1 VAIAE
6 TNINKHIKNKQTK
19 RWWVESMREIQIFD
33 TTLRDG
39 EQSPG
44 VNLNT
49 SEKLEIASQL
59 ERLGVNVMEAGF
71 PAASVGDYEAVKAI
85 ANTVKNSSVAALAR
99 SVTKDIDRAYDA
111 IKKAANPRIHVFIA
125 TSPIHMQ
132 NKLQKTPEQ
141 VLEIARDTVRYTKKY
156 VSDIQWS
163 AEDAGRSDIEFLKR
177 IIAEVIEAGATVINI
192 PDTVGFLMPEQ
203 YGELIRRLKEEIPN
217 SHKVRF
223 SAHCHNDLGL
233 AVANS
238 LAGIKNG
245 LDQIDGTING
255 IGERAGNAAI
265 EEIAMALAT
274 RADYFQ
280 AKTTL
285 DLSQISRTSNLVG
298 RLTGMM
304 VPRNKAIVGANAFS
318 HESGI
323 HQDGMLKDRS
333 TYEIMNPETI
343 GLKESTLFLGKHS
356 GRHAFKDKLQ
366 ELGFALTEELIN
378 KAFEQFKE
386 LADKKKEVTDAD
398 ISAIVEDEVITTP
411 QETYQLDYLH
421 ISSGNSNIISTAT
434 IRLKTVD
441 GVTQEEAACGDGPI
455 NAIYNTI
462 DRLAGESLEL
472 IDYRI
477 RSVSSGHDA
486 LGEVYVR
493 VKQGAITVNGRGM
506 STDILE
512 ASAKAYINA
521 LNRIIVKKGEME
533 NGDDTSRENFG
544 CAL

>member
-1 VAIAE
+1 
-6 TNINKHIKNKQTK
+6 
-19 RWWVESMREIQIFD
+19 MRKIDIFD

-44 VNLNT
+44 VNLNAN
-49 SEKLEIASQL
+49 EKLEMAIQL
-59 ERLGVNVMEAGF
+59 ERLGVDIMEAGF
-71 PAASVGDYEAVKAI
+71 PAASVGDFEGVRAI
-85 ANTVKNSSVAALAR
+85 ANAVKKSSVAALAR
-99 SVTKDIDRAYDA
+99 SVTRDIDRAYEA
-111 IKKAANPRIHVFIA
+111 IKGAAQPRIHVFIA

-132 NKLQKTPEQ
+132 NKLQKTPDE
-141 VLEIARDTVRYTKKY
+141 VVEIARESVRYTKSL

-177 IIAEVIEAGATVINI
+177 IISEVIDAGATVINI
-192 PDTVGFLMPEQ
+192 PDTVGFLMPEE
-203 YGELIRRLKEEIPN
+203 YGELIRRLKTEIPN
-217 SHKVRF
+217 AHKAKF
-223 SAHCHNDLGL
+223 SAHCHNDLGC

-238 LAGIKNG
+238 LAGIRNG

-274 RADYFQ
+274 REDFFQ
-280 AKTTL
+280 AKTGL
-285 DLSQISRTSNLVG
+285 DLSQISRTSSLVS

-304 VPRNKAIVGANAFS
+304 VPRNKAIVGANAFA

-356 GRHAFKDKLQ
+356 GSHAFKDKLQ
-366 ELGFALTEELIN
+366 ELGYALSDELIE
-378 KAFEQFKE
+378 KAFVQFKE
-386 LADKKKEVTDAD
+386 LADKKKEVTDSD
-398 ISAIVEDEVITTP
+398 IMAIVEE
-411 QETYQLDYLH
+411 ETIAMPEEKYQLDYLH
-421 ISSGNSNIISTAT
+421 ISSGNSNIVPTAT

-441 GVTQEEAACGDGPI
+441 GVTEEEAACGDGPI
-455 NAIYNTI
+455 NAIYRTI
-462 DRLAGESLEL
+462 DRLTGETLKL
-472 IDYRI
+472 KDYRI
-477 RSVSSGHDA
+477 RSVSSGDDA

-493 VKQGAITVNGRGM
+493 VQQDELVVNGRGM

-521 LNRIIVKKGEME
+521 LNRLIAKKGES
-533 NGDDTSRENFG
+533 N
-544 CAL
+544 

>member
-1 VAIAE
+1 
-6 TNINKHIKNKQTK
+6 
-19 RWWVESMREIQIFD
+19 MREIQIFD

-49 SEKLEIASQL
+49 NEKLEIASQL

-71 PAASVGDYEAVKAI
+71 PAASPGDFEAVQAI
-85 ANTVKNSSVAALAR
+85 ANQVQKATVAALSR
-99 SVTKDIDRAYDA
+99 SVVKDIDRAYEA
-111 IKKAANPRIHVFIA
+111 IKGAVSPRIHVFIA
-125 TSPIHMQ
+125 TSQIHMQ
-132 NKLQKTPEQ
+132 HKLQKTPDQ
-141 VLEIARDTVRYTKKY
+141 VLEIARAMVKHTKKY
-156 VSDIQWS
+156 VSDVQFS
-163 AEDAGRSDIEFLKR
+163 AEDAGRSDIEYLKR
-177 IIAEVIEAGATVINI
+177 IIEAVIDEGATVINV
-192 PDTVGFLMPEQ
+192 PDTVGFLMPEE
-203 YGELIRRLKEEIPN
+203 YGELIRRLKTEIPN
-217 SHKVRF
+217 SHKAQF
-223 SAHCHNDLGL
+223 SGHCHNDLGL

-238 LAGIKNG
+238 LAGIRNG
-245 LDQIDGTING
+245 LDQVEGTING

-265 EEIAMALAT
+265 EEIAMSLYT
-274 RADYFQ
+274 RANYFQ

-285 DLSQISRTSNLVG
+285 DLSQISRTSMLVS

-304 VPRNKAIVGANAFS
+304 VPRNKAIVGANAFA

-323 HQDGMLKDRS
+323 HQDGMLKDKS
-333 TYEIMNPETI
+333 TYEIITPETI
-343 GLKESTLFLGKHS
+343 GLKKSSLVLGKHS

-366 ELGFALTEELIN
+366 ELGFAISEELVN
-378 KAFEQFKE
+378 KAFEQFKD

-398 ISAIVEDEVITTP
+398 ISAIVEGEVITTP

-421 ISSGNSNIISTAT
+421 ISSGNSSIISTAT
-434 IRLKTVD
+434 VRLKTAD

-462 DRLAGESLEL
+462 DRLSGEALEL
-472 IDYRI
+472 TDYRI
-477 RSVSSGHDA
+477 RSVSGGRDA
-486 LGEVYVR
+486 LGEVFVR
-493 VKQGAITVNGRGM
+493 VKQGRLSVNGRGM

-533 NGDDTSRENFG
+533 NGNDTSRENPS
-544 CAL
+544 CSL